1 MVSELLSLKRSA
13 AMMKIEVIIRHGTER
28 RVIDS
33 FKWNLTDNIRDH
45 NGAINCSKSQ

>member
-1 MVSELLSLKRSA
+1 
-13 AMMKIEVIIRHGTER
+13 MMKIEVIIRHGTER